1 MILSDAH
8 IQDLPRRAT
17 DTHEATDKEKS
28 DLLAWVADNP
38 YFKTRVG
45 QGDFITPQG
54 KIFRFTVEGRA
65 GESVFVG
72 TGSSKTRE
80 EAALIAAAEATER
93 FTARKIFAEGSAQA
107 IHSVNVTD
115 GKIGVVEADPPRD
128 LPSRGFHS
136 SNGWAVH
143 FSLKAAIESATI
155 EALERHILLYDFL
168 NSQWQ
173 GFKFHSDLPMEHGR
187 IRYLSSVS
195 SFGGF
200 RAGVAIAECDRFSGN
215 AFGYLCYRD
224 EITNYSVNWFSAFL
238 EAYYQVD
245 DFLKSPEEEPKTW
258 IGRYQQHFLRG
269 RRLKIEEN
277 YLTANHVPSVNASIV
292 AVDLQKALN
301 LSFPF
306 FGAFVFGGDLIP
318 LFFSQKLN
326 EAEQFTARRSLQ
338 RWGINGPLPEFHPI
352 L

>member
-1 MILSDAH
+1 MILSDAQ
-8 IQDLPRRAT
+8 IRDLPRRAT
-17 DTHEATDKEKS
+17 EASEATDREKS
-28 DLLAWVADNP
+28 DLLAWIADNP
-38 YFKTRVG
+38 HFKTRVG
-45 QGDFITPQG
+45 QGDFTTPQG
-54 KIFRFTVEGRA
+54 KVFRFTVEGRD
-65 GESVFVG
+65 GESIFSG

-80 EAALIAAAEATER
+80 KAALIAAAEVTER
-93 FTARKIFAEGSAQA
+93 FFARKVFAEGSAQA
-107 IHSVNVTD
+107 IHSVNVSE
-115 GKIGVVEADPPRD
+115 GKISVAESDSPRS

-155 EALERHILLYDFL
+155 EALERHILLYDYL

-173 GFKFHSDLPMEHGR
+173 GFKFHSDLPMASGR
-187 IRYLSSVS
+187 VRYFSSIS

-200 RAGVAIAECDRFSGN
+200 RAGVAIASSDRFPGN
-215 AFGYLCYRD
+215 TFGYLCYHD
-224 EITNYSVNWFSAFL
+224 EITNYSANWFSAFL
-238 EAYYQVD
+238 EAYYQVED
-245 DFLKSPEEEPKTW
+245 YLKSPEEEPANW
-258 IGRYQQHFLRG
+258 IGRYQRHFLNSH
-269 RRLKIEEN
+269 RLKIEEN
-277 YLTANHVPSVNASIV
+277 YLSANHVPSVSGSII
-292 AVDLQKALN
+292 AVDLQKAFN